1 MSFRPFRIGWVA
13 DVKHKTVVRKV
24 RDGLIRDRITWPTCG
39 SIMKVL
45 DDFVD
50 EARVYADVGELV
62 PSQHAAI
69 SFLLK
74 LLTDSE

>member
-1 MSFRPFRIGWVA
+1 MA
-13 DVKHKTVVRKV
+13 DLKLQTVVRKA
-24 RDGLIRDRITWPTCG
+24 RDGFIRDRVARPTCG
-39 SIMKVL
+39 SIMEVL

-69 SFLLK
+69 SLLLK
-74 LLTDSE
+74 LFTNSE